1 MDCVNDLTLQLLLN
15 QKDYNK
21 LVTRKRMETGE
32 ENQDIDKVK
41 ENKAQIIETVTQ
53 LIDGDVGD
61 LNNPIILAFDNLTNE
76 LFKHWEML
84 KIKDINKFNDSTKQ
98 FENIENDCEEHG
110 EDDSS
115 LQSSKTEDDE
125 QNVETTPVWSS
136 EKVLKM
142 GK

>member
-53 LIDGDVGD
+53 LIDGNVDD
-61 LNNPIILAFDNLTNE
+61 LNNAIILAFDDFTNE

-84 KIKDINKFNDSTKQ
+84 KIKDVNKFNETKTQ
-98 FENIENDCEEHG
+98 SEDNDT

-115 LQSSKTEDDE
+115 IQSSKTEDSGKD
-125 QNVETTPVWSS
+125 NETTSIWSS
-136 EKVLKM
+136 EKVKKI

>member
-41 ENKAQIIETVTQ
+41 ENKTQIIETVTQ
-53 LIDGDVGD
+53 LIDGNVDD
-61 LNNPIILAFDNLTNE
+61 LNNAIILAFDDFTNE

-84 KIKDINKFNDSTKQ
+84 KIKDVNKFNETKTQ
-98 FENIENDCEEHG
+98 SEDNDT

-115 LQSSKTEDDE
+115 IQSSKTEDSGKD
-125 QNVETTPVWSS
+125 NETTSIWSS
-136 EKVLKM
+136 EKVKKM

>member
-41 ENKAQIIETVTQ
+41 ENKPQIIETVTQ
-53 LIDGDVGD
+53 LIDGNVDD
-61 LNNPIILAFDNLTNE
+61 LNNAIILAFDDFTNE

-84 KIKDINKFNDSTKQ
+84 KIKDVNKFNNSTTQ
-98 FENIENDCEEHG
+98 SEDNDT

-115 LQSSKTEDDE
+115 IQSSKTEDSGKDI
-125 QNVETTPVWSS
+125 ETTSIWSS
-136 EKVLKM
+136 EKVKKI

>member
-53 LIDGDVGD
+53 LIDGNVDD
-61 LNNPIILAFDNLTNE
+61 LNNAIILAFDDFTNE

-84 KIKDINKFNDSTKQ
+84 KIKDVNKFNNSTTQ
-98 FENIENDCEEHG
+98 SEDNDT

-115 LQSSKTEDDE
+115 IQSSKTEDSGKDI
-125 QNVETTPVWSS
+125 ETTSIWSS
-136 EKVLKM
+136 EKVKKI

>member
-21 LVTRKRMETGE
+21 LETRKRMETGE

-41 ENKAQIIETVTQ
+41 ENKAQIIDTITQ
-53 LIDGDVGD
+53 LIDGNVDD
-61 LNNPIILAFDNLTNE
+61 LNNAIILAFDDFTNE

-84 KIKDINKFNDSTKQ
+84 KIKDVNKFNETKTQ
-98 FENIENDCEEHG
+98 SEDNDT

-115 LQSSKTEDDE
+115 IQSSKTEDSGKD
-125 QNVETTPVWSS
+125 NETTSIWSS
-136 EKVLKM
+136 EKVKKI

>member
-32 ENQDIDKVK
+32 ENQDIDKIK

-53 LIDGDVGD
+53 LIDGNVDD
-61 LNNPIILAFDNLTNE
+61 LNNAIILAFDDFTNE

-84 KIKDINKFNDSTKQ
+84 KIKDVNKFNETKTQ
-98 FENIENDCEEHG
+98 SEDNDT

-115 LQSSKTEDDE
+115 IQSSKTEDSGKD
-125 QNVETTPVWSS
+125 NETTSIWSS
-136 EKVLKM
+136 EKVKKI

>member
-53 LIDGDVGD
+53 LIDGNVDD
-61 LNNPIILAFDNLTNE
+61 LNNAIILAFDDFTNE

-84 KIKDINKFNDSTKQ
+84 KIKDVNKFNNSTTQ
-98 FENIENDCEEHG
+98 SEDNDT

-115 LQSSKTEDDE
+115 IQSSKTEDNGKDI
-125 QNVETTPVWSS
+125 ETTSIWSS
-136 EKVLKM
+136 EKVKKI

>member
-32 ENQDIDKVK
+32 ENQYIDKVK
-41 ENKAQIIETVTQ
+41 ENKAQIIDTITQ
-53 LIDGDVGD
+53 LIDGNVDD
-61 LNNPIILAFDNLTNE
+61 LNNAIILAFDDFTNE

-84 KIKDINKFNDSTKQ
+84 KIKDVNKFNETKTQ
-98 FENIENDCEEHG
+98 SEDNDT

-115 LQSSKTEDDE
+115 IQSSKTEDSGKD
-125 QNVETTPVWSS
+125 NETTSIWSS
-136 EKVLKM
+136 EKVKKI

>member
-53 LIDGDVGD
+53 LIDGNVDD
-61 LNNPIILAFDNLTNE
+61 LNNAIILAFDDFTNE

-84 KIKDINKFNDSTKQ
+84 KIKDVNKFNNSTTQ
-98 FENIENDCEEHG
+98 SEDNDT

-115 LQSSKTEDDE
+115 IQSSKTEDSGKD
-125 QNVETTPVWSS
+125 NETTSIWSS
-136 EKVLKM
+136 EKVKKI

>member
-41 ENKAQIIETVTQ
+41 ENKAQIIDTVTQ
-53 LIDGDVGD
+53 LIDGNVDD
-61 LNNPIILAFDNLTNE
+61 LNNAIILAFDDFTNE

-84 KIKDINKFNDSTKQ
+84 KIKDVNKFNETKTQ
-98 FENIENDCEEHG
+98 SEDNDT

-115 LQSSKTEDDE
+115 IQSSKTEDSGKDI
-125 QNVETTPVWSS
+125 ETTSIWSS
-136 EKVLKM
+136 EKVKKI

>member
-41 ENKAQIIETVTQ
+41 ENKPQIIETVTQ
-53 LIDGDVGD
+53 LIDGNVDD
-61 LNNPIILAFDNLTNE
+61 LNNAIILAFDDFTNE

-84 KIKDINKFNDSTKQ
+84 KIKDINKFNETKTQ
-98 FENIENDCEEHG
+98 SEDNDT

-115 LQSSKTEDDE
+115 IQSSKTEDSGKD
-125 QNVETTPVWSS
+125 NETTSIWSS
-136 EKVLKM
+136 EKVKKI

>member
-41 ENKAQIIETVTQ
+41 ENKPQIIETVTQ
-53 LIDGDVGD
+53 LIDGNVDD
-61 LNNPIILAFDNLTNE
+61 LNNAIILAFDDFTNE

-84 KIKDINKFNDSTKQ
+84 KIKDVNKFNETKTQ
-98 FENIENDCEEHG
+98 SEDNDT

-115 LQSSKTEDDE
+115 IQSSKTEDSGKD
-125 QNVETTPVWSS
+125 NETTSIWSS
-136 EKVLKM
+136 EKVKKI

>member
-53 LIDGDVGD
+53 LIDGNVDD
-61 LNNPIILAFDNLTNE
+61 LNNAIILAFDDFTNE

-84 KIKDINKFNDSTKQ
+84 KIKDVNKFNETKTQ
-98 FENIENDCEEHG
+98 SEDNDT

-115 LQSSKTEDDE
+115 FQSSKTEDSGKD
-125 QNVETTPVWSS
+125 NETTSIWSS
-136 EKVLKM
+136 EKVKKI

>member
-41 ENKAQIIETVTQ
+41 ENKAQIIDTITQ
-53 LIDGDVGD
+53 LIDGNVDD
-61 LNNPIILAFDNLTNE
+61 LNNAIILAFDDFTNE

-84 KIKDINKFNDSTKQ
+84 KIKDVNKFNETKTQ
-98 FENIENDCEEHG
+98 SEDNDT

-115 LQSSKTEDDE
+115 IQSSKTEDSGKD
-125 QNVETTPVWSS
+125 NETTSIWSS
-136 EKVLKM
+136 EKVKKI

>member
-53 LIDGDVGD
+53 LIDGNVDD
-61 LNNPIILAFDNLTNE
+61 LNNAIILAFDDFTNE

-84 KIKDINKFNDSTKQ
+84 KIKDVNKFNETKTQ
-98 FENIENDCEEHG
+98 SEDNDT

-115 LQSSKTEDDE
+115 IQSSKTEDSGKDI
-125 QNVETTPVWSS
+125 ETTSIWSS
-136 EKVLKM
+136 EKVKKI

>member
-32 ENQDIDKVK
+32 ENQYIDKVK

-53 LIDGDVGD
+53 LIDGNVDD
-61 LNNPIILAFDNLTNE
+61 LNNAIILAFDDFTNE

-84 KIKDINKFNDSTKQ
+84 KIKDVNKFNETKTQ
-98 FENIENDCEEHG
+98 SEDNDT

-115 LQSSKTEDDE
+115 IQSSKTEDSGKD
-125 QNVETTPVWSS
+125 NETTSIWSS
-136 EKVLKM
+136 EKVKKI

>member
-41 ENKAQIIETVTQ
+41 ENKPQIIETVTQ
-53 LIDGDVGD
+53 LIDGNVDD
-61 LNNPIILAFDNLTNE
+61 LNNAIILAFDDFTNE

-84 KIKDINKFNDSTKQ
+84 KIKDVNKFNETTTQSED
-98 FENIENDCEEHG
+98 NDT

-115 LQSSKTEDDE
+115 IQSSKTEDSGKD
-125 QNVETTPVWSS
+125 NETTSIWSS
-136 EKVLKM
+136 EKVKKI

>member
-41 ENKAQIIETVTQ
+41 ENKPQIIETVTQ
-53 LIDGDVGD
+53 LIDGNVDD
-61 LNNPIILAFDNLTNE
+61 LNNAIILAFDDFTNE

-84 KIKDINKFNDSTKQ
+84 KIKDVNKFNNSTTQ
-98 FENIENDCEEHG
+98 SEDNDT

-115 LQSSKTEDDE
+115 IQSSKTEDSGKD
-125 QNVETTPVWSS
+125 NETTSIWSS
-136 EKVLKM
+136 EKVKKI

>member
-41 ENKAQIIETVTQ
+41 ENKPQIIETVTQ
-53 LIDGDVGD
+53 LIDGNVDD
-61 LNNPIILAFDNLTNE
+61 LNNAIILAFDDFTNE

-84 KIKDINKFNDSTKQ
+84 KIKDVNKFNNSTTQ
-98 FENIENDCEEHG
+98 SEDNDT

-115 LQSSKTEDDE
+115 IQSSKTEDNGKDI
-125 QNVETTPVWSS
+125 ETTSIWSS
-136 EKVLKM
+136 EKVKKI